1 MVRLAL
7 TDIRLRMRL
16 LLIDHGCCD
25 PPGTRVHALRAAL
38 RDHAVVAVACGP
50 SSVPSLAE
58 QPAGLH
64 GIHLHDIA
72 AANRRFLAA
81 VRDGSPA
88 AFLAATAVV
97 SPGLLGLAREAARQT
112 IAEAVDA
119 VDPEAIFVLHAGI
132 LTDLAIETG
141 IPVAVHVSLSDL
153 AAADGAAA
161 MRTLVAAAIGSCNA
175 VVAADDATAAVLRE
189 HWLAAEGEWHEPPEA
204 IAVWP
209 IGDECRAA
217 AIAAACRDALA
228 HRRGPG

>member
-1 MVRLAL
+1 
-7 TDIRLRMRL
+7 MRL

-25 PPGTRVHALRAAL
+25 FPAGRAHGCRRGL
-38 RDHAVVAVACGP
+38 EEIGDHAAVCGP
-50 SSVPSLAE
+50 ASVPTLAAQ
-58 QPAGLH
+58 QPGLH

-72 AANRRFLAA
+72 AASRRFLAA
-81 VRDGSPA
+81 VRDGSPE
-88 AFLAATAVV
+88 AFLKAVAAI
-97 SPGLLGLAREAARQT
+97 SPGLLGLVREAARQT

-175 VVAADDATAAVLRE
+175 VVAADDATAAILRE
-189 HWLAAEGEWHEPPEA
+189 HWLAAEGDWHEPPET

-217 AIAAACRDALA
+217 AIAAACRDAIA